1 MAATSGN
8 FLIVRMLVD
17 LGADRSL
24 LNQQGKTCLVCA
36 EESLDKELA
45 KLGGPKKRAKLPPP
59 AKGSLLDRL
68 EATVNFLYE
77 KDGRNRAEEKEKAA
91 SEKK

>member
-1 MAATSGN
+1 M
-8 FLIVRMLVD
+8 
-17 LGADRSL
+17 
-24 LNQQGKTCLVCA
+24 VCA
-36 EESLDKELA
+36 EESLDKELS

-77 KDGRNRAEEKEKAA
+77 KDGRNREDEKEKAA
-91 SEKK
+91 AEKTK